1 MFRAICH
8 PKTMLIRKE
17 SWGYTYS
24 RRLGVVNVKSDSV
37 ISSTLKT
44 KIEVYPNPAKNSLY
58 VKSLKN
64 QTSPLH
70 YLISDIN
77 GKVVLK
83 GASNTNNLGINIQS
97 FNPVL
102 IFSDYIMLTSSI
114 FVQKKMMV
122 N

>member
-1 MFRAICH
+1 MAKRFMFRAICH

-44 KIEVYPNPAKNSLY
+44 KIEVYTNKAKGILNVKPEKPNESAALFNLR
-58 VKSLKN
+58 
-64 QTSPLH
+64 H
-70 YLISDIN
+70 Y

-83 GASNTNNLGINIQS
+83 GTSNMNNLGINIQS
-97 FNPVL
+97 F
-102 IFSDYIMLTSSI
+102 
-114 FVQKKMMV
+114 
-122 N
+122 

>member
-1 MFRAICH
+1 MSSQNNAY
-8 PKTMLIRKE
+8 KE
-17 SWGYTYS
+17 RILGIYLFTKIGCFGYQ
-24 RRLGVVNVKSDSV
+24 RDSV
-37 ISSTLKT
+37 FSPTLKT
-44 KIEVYPNPAKNSLY
+44 KIEVYTNKAKGILNVKPEKPNESAALFNLR
-58 VKSLKN
+58 
-64 QTSPLH
+64 H
-70 YLISDIN
+70 Y

-83 GASNTNNLGINIQS
+83 GTSNTNNLGINIQS